1 MENKIEIIRN
11 NNAESIKLPA
21 NYVSGEASA
30 EKLLLDNNALNITAA
45 LIHFEE
51 GVITTWHTHP
61 AGQVIIV
68 KDGVCRFQQEG
79 GEIMKAYPGDV
90 VYFPPKIKH
99 WHGAEIGHTMSH
111 YALDGIKNNKTA
123 DWLEKVEE

>member
-1 MENKIEIIRN
+1 MEDKIEIIKN
-11 NNAESIKLPA
+11 NTVEKVILP
-21 NYVSGEASA
+21 NSYVSGNATAEA
-30 EKLLLDNNALNITAA
+30 LLPNNNALNITAA
-45 LIHFEE
+45 LIHFDK

-61 AGQVIIV
+61 AGQMIII

-90 VYFPPKIKH
+90 VYFPPKVKH
-99 WHGAEIGHTMSH
+99 WHGAELGETMSH
-111 YALDGIKNNKTA
+111 YAFDGIKNSKTA